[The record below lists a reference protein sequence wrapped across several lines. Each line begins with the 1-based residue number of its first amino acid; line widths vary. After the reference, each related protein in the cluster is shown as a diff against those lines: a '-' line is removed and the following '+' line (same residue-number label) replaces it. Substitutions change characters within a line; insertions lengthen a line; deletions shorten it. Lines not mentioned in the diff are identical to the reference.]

1 MRGLAIDPGGST
13 GWAVYESGLL
23 VACGACAYDSGSTW
37 TNVDAVVAELPQ
49 RYPDDPVNPN
59 NLITLAYRLGV
70 VVGPLVARGV
80 PVELVLP
87 RVWKGGNI
95 PKPQHHPRI
104 VAKLRPAER
113 AVYDRALG
121 ALGAKARTDLT
132 DAVGIGQWAL
142 MTKRWT

>member
-1 MRGLAIDPGGST
+1 MDH
-13 GWAVYESGLL
+13 
-23 VACGACAYDSGSTW
+23 
-37 TNVDAVVAELPQ
+37 VVAELPQ

-87 RVWKGGNI
+87 RVWKGGNP
-95 PKPQHHPRI
+95 PKAIHHPRI
-104 VAKLRPAER
+104 VTKLRPAER
-113 AVYDRALG
+113 VVYDRALG

-142 MTKRWT
+142 MTKRWA